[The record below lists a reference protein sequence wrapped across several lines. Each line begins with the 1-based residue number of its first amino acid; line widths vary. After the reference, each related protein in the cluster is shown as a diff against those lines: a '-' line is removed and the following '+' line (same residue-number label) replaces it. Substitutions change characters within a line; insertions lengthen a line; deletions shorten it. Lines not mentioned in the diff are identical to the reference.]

1 MALARSQLTDRGRAA
16 DAAFVLPVLA
26 FVAAFALVP
35 VALLFAA
42 SISDA
47 GGLAGAAAILTEG
60 PNVRAVENSLE
71 QGGISAVFAVAI
83 GYPAGVFLGRYAW
96 PGRTAVRAFLLVP
109 FLLPSLVVVFGVL
122 DLFGPS
128 GLLSGPWPALTVLG
142 SGVPGIV
149 VANLLF
155 NVPIVVL
162 LTATAVEGSP
172 VELEETVAT
181 LGGSPARAYRDVW
194 AGPSWV
200 GAIAGGLLTFL
211 FSALSFAPPLLLCG
225 PGCYTVE
232 AQVWFLDT
240 FGLRPTAAGV
250 LSVAIVVAFAIPTI
264 AYLVVLGRVRRLPGR
279 RSTAPRPVRWQ
290 SPVIVAMAAE
300 TVVVLAAVVGLLAA
314 VLLRTVLP
322 VGGAGTG
329 AAWAELFSPST
340 AARLGISV
348 GGAVENTVFFAT
360 LAAAIALVLGIL
372 AGFAI
377 ARRPRVQGALG
388 LVLFLPLLLS
398 PVVLAFALAQF
409 WRPLLGGESTVWALV
424 ILSQAILA
432 LPLALQ
438 SLGLPLAGLSS
449 EQRDAAR
456 VLGATA
462 WGAFVD
468 ADLPR
473 VREGLV
479 TAALFAF
486 ALGLGEFTATY
497 FLVTPTFTTLPVL
510 LYDLANTRLYAVAD
524 AAAGLLLLLSLAVFG
539 ALTFGGRRVRL

>member
-1 MALARSQLTDRGRAA
+1 MALARSRLTALARAT
-16 DAAFVLPVLA
+16 DAAFVLPVLV

-35 VALLFAA
+35 VALLFGA
-42 SISDA
+42 SLAEA
-47 GGLAGAAAILTEG
+47 GGSAGTVAILAD
-60 PNVRAVENSLE
+60 PQNVRAVQNSLE
-71 QGGISAVFAVAI
+71 QGGLSATLAVLI
-83 GYPAGVFLGRYAW
+83 GYPAGVFLGRYEW
-96 PGRTAVRAFLLVP
+96 PGRSMVRAFLLVP

-128 GLLSGPWPALTVLG
+128 GLLSGPWPALG
-142 SGVPGIV
+142 AFGRGVPGIV
-149 VANLLF
+149 AANLLF

-162 LTATAVEGSP
+162 LTATAVEGSALD
-172 VELEETVAT
+172 LEDTVAT

-194 AGPSWV
+194 ARPSWV

-250 LSVAIVVAFAIPTI
+250 LSVAIVLVFAIPTV
-264 AYLVVLGRVRRLPGR
+264 AYLLVLGQLRRLPGR
-279 RSTAPRPVRWQ
+279 RSVAPRRPSWR
-290 SPVIVAMAAE
+290 SPVVLALAAE
-300 TVVVLAAVVGLLAA
+300 TGAVLLAVVGLLTA
-314 VLLRTVLP
+314 VLLRTLAP
-322 VGGAGTG
+322 VGGAGAG
-329 AAWAELFSPST
+329 AAWIALFSPAT
-340 AARLGISV
+340 EARLGISV
-348 GGAVENTVFFAT
+348 EGAVANTLFFASV
-360 LAAAIALVLGIL
+360 AAAIALVLGVL
-372 AGFAI
+372 AGYTV

-388 LVLFLPLLLS
+388 LVLFLPLLIS

-409 WRPLLGGESTVWALV
+409 WRPLLGGESMAWALV
-424 ILSQAILA
+424 IVSQAVLA

-438 SLGLPLAGLSS
+438 SLGLPLAALTPG
-449 EQRDAAR
+449 QRDAAR
-456 VLGATA
+456 TLGATG
-462 WGAFVD
+462 WGSFVD

-497 FLVTPTFTTLPVL
+497 FLVTPTFTTLPVA
-510 LYDLANTRLYAVAD
+510 LYDLANTRLFGVAD
-524 AAAGLLLLLSLAVFG
+524 AAAGLLLLLSLAVF
-539 ALTFGGRRVRL
+539 AVLTIGGRRVRL